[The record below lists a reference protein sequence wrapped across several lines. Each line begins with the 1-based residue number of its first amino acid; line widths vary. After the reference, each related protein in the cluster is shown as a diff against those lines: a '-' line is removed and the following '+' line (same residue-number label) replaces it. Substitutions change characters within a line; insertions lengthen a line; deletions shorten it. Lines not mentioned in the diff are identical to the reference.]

1 MLRVGRGDLQ
11 LVVLGAAEKK
21 EKTEKRGEEGF
32 ICDFEEGK
40 FGEG

>member
-21 EKTEKRGEEGF
+21 EKTEKRGEEGVYLRF
-32 ICDFEEGK
+32 RRGQIW
-40 FGEG
+40 